1 MPCGPFSLPSR
12 HSDRLRAGFCFPEL
26 TRSPGIQ
33 LNERLSL
40 RRHPRALSL
49 PHRTIAP
56 VRDYPSG
63 DHIPLGGFVMSKK
76 MTNSKAPLSGF
87 RIVCE
92 ICDRLGI
99 VFDCTEDAPSSTQIN
114 CRHCGA
120 PRGTLGE
127 LRNLSAET
135 CVAKK

>member
-1 MPCGPFSLPSR
+1 VRYESRTGQLPPR
-12 HSDRLRAGFCFPEL
+12 
-26 TRSPGIQ
+26 PG
-33 LNERLSL
+33 
-40 RRHPRALSL
+40 L
-49 PHRTIAP
+49 PQAK
-56 VRDYPSG
+56 PSG